1 MIHYIIRNYNDPR
14 KAVEL
19 AEMIKEALG
28 GNYASR
34 VDIYDNGSEY
44 SPVHPNV
51 IENKIHQGKLW
62 SYYNVRNLIDCP
74 YVVFFDS
81 YDNINENLILDIEAA
96 ALRATRGEFK
106 IYDPVVLSLRSVS
119 IYEAKPFI
127 AYTSHLY
134 DFILA
139 LEKEAIDE
147 VDVGIE
153 GYILELIRYFSLKD
167 GRGFTTEMNLD
178 AYRDCKYL
186 KIWREILSK

>member
-1 MIHYIIRNYNDPR
+1 MIHYIIKNYNDQK

-19 AEMIKEALG
+19 AEKIKDALKS
-28 GNYASR
+28 NYASR

-44 SPVHPNV
+44 SPVYPSV
-51 IENKIHQGKLW
+51 IENKIHQSDLW

-74 YVVFFDS
+74 YIVFFNS

-106 IYDPVVLSLRSVS
+106 IYDPVVLSLRSVN
-119 IYEAKPFI
+119 IYESKPFI
-127 AYTSHLY
+127 TYTSHLY

-139 LEKEAIDE
+139 LEKEAIDK